1 LFEEVRSAAPY
12 AALERETFDRV
23 VDFVATGGYA
33 LKNYERYA
41 RIRRTKEGLWRVS
54 HPRVAQQYRLNVGT
68 IVEMPELNVRYVR
81 QGRGVAGRGG
91 PVLGKIEEYFAET
104 LRPGDN
110 FLFAGKVLRFEGI
123 RENECVVSNGAG
135 ANIIVPSYAGGK
147 FPLSTYLAEQVRGM
161 LADSDRWQA
170 LPEQVADWL
179 RLQKEKSVL
188 PKRGDLLVETFPRGN
203 RHYMVAY
210 PFEGRLAHQ
219 TLGMLLTRRLERAGA
234 RPLGFV
240 ATDYSLAV
248 WALDDMAALF
258 KARKPSLAALFDEDM
273 LGDDLEAWLND
284 SWMLKRTFRTCAVIA
299 GLIEKRYPGQEKSGR
314 QVTVSA
320 DLIYDVLRS
329 HEPDHILLQATRT
342 DASAGLLDVSRLAEM
357 LSRVRGRIVHKH
369 LDQISPLAVPVMLE
383 IGKES
388 VNGGANETLLMEA
401 ADLVEEAMGRG

>member
-1 LFEEVRSAAPY
+1 
-12 AALERETFDRV
+12 
-23 VDFVATGGYA
+23 
-33 LKNYERYA
+33 
-41 RIRRTKEGLWRVS
+41 
-54 HPRVAQQYRLNVGT
+54 
-68 IVEMPELNVRYVR
+68 
-81 QGRGVAGRGG
+81 
-91 PVLGKIEEYFAET
+91 
-104 LRPGDN
+104 
-110 FLFAGKVLRFEGI
+110 
-123 RENECVVSNGAG
+123 
-135 ANIIVPSYAGGK
+135 
-147 FPLSTYLAEQVRGM
+147 M
-161 LADSDRWQA
+161 LADSDRWRT
-170 LPEQVADWL
+170 LPEQVAEWL

-219 TLGMLLTRRLERAGA
+219 TLGMLLTRRLERAHA

-258 KARKPSLAALFDEDM
+258 KAHKPSLGQLFDEDM

-342 DASAGLLDVSRLAEM
+342 DASAGLLDVSRLGEM
-357 LSRVRGRIVHKH
+357 LSRVRGRIMHKH

-388 VNGGANETLLMEA
+388 VNGGANDTLLMEA
-401 ADLVEEAMGRG
+401 ADLVEEAMGRA